1 MRRGPALNGRITAAD
16 RVLLMLL
23 FAAIGTC
30 FAALWTPG
38 GPATEAEIRVGG
50 ELRQTLNLSQPG
62 EYRIDGHNGVS
73 VLRVEPGKLRF
84 VESPCRNRV
93 CIHRGWLNTA
103 GDSTA
108 CLPNRVSVS
117 LRGHGPGAV
126 DAVNH

>member
-1 MRRGPALNGRITAAD
+1 MRRGPVLNGRITAAD

-62 EYRIDGHNGVS
+62 EYHIDGHDGVS

-84 VESPCRNRV
+84 VESP
-93 CIHRGWLNTA
+93 A
-103 GDSTA
+103 ATA
-108 CLPNRVSVS
+108 CAFTAAGSTPPATAPPACPTACR
-117 LRGHGPGAV
+117 
-126 DAVNH
+126 